1 MNFFVTLCVLRCVC
15 YAVAVYVSLCML
27 RCAWADKEA
36 ARFSMLNRFE
46 RELQRLQ
53 IATGRQC
60 YKAELILNL
69 HGLGEP
75 HAAVAASERP
85 FWLDAVTF
93 KHLLEQIVDRGP
105 DIEPGV
111 VITFDDGNESD
122 ALLATPELIKHGLAG
137 IFFVCAGRLGRKH
150 YLDKHMIQDL
160 VDGGMTIGT
169 HGMYHRDWRILDASE
184 LDIEIRDARHQLED
198 VVQGAVNLV
207 AIPFGSY
214 DRRVLHRLMRDPWAC
229 IYTSDRGLARGGAK
243 IKPRETLD
251 TSILGNTDVISK
263 LCAPPPAYVRLK
275 RLLATLYKSSR

>member
-1 MNFFVTLCVLRCVC
+1 
-15 YAVAVYVSLCML
+15 
-27 RCAWADKEA
+27 
-36 ARFSMLNRFE
+36 MLNRFE
-46 RELQRLQ
+46 RGFQRQ
-53 IATGRQC
+53 QGCQR
-60 YKAELILNL
+60 YKAELILSL